1 MSCGADTPVNHENV
15 TVLLPAC
22 ICTPAQITRR
32 LDTLRPLPP
41 RVVKLSVVNH
51 LALPDDPVTGNVAPS
66 GAEQGDL
73 CSIALSL
80 QALPHHLRN
89 IQHVLKVK
97 KGMGKK
103 RAAEQSHNPVSSRQC
118 LGALSADVAHTSDS
132 VACMTN
138 IIQKSISQREDG
150 DQKSSHVLS
159 NNDEQDFRCVVSC
172 LMHLINMSHYEKLGK
187 KRRES
192 SKRNYYTISPRV
204 MKAIIIISSLSDF
217 SHAPYTAGPHTW
229 SLYKINKVRARPSW
243 ALPRSFNECND

>member
-1 MSCGADTPVNHENV
+1 MSCGADTPVNHENG

-22 ICTPAQITRR
+22 TCTPAQITRR

-41 RVVKLSVVNH
+41 RVVN
-51 LALPDDPVTGNVAPS
+51 LALADDPVTDNVAPS
-66 GAEQGDL
+66 GA
-73 CSIALSL
+73 SIAFSL

-103 RAAEQSHNPVSSRQC
+103 RAAEQSDNPVSSRQC
-118 LGALSADVAHTSDS
+118 LGALSAGVAQTSDS

-138 IIQKSISQREDG
+138 IIQKSISQRQDG